1 MSMREALRDRVEE
14 KLRALKD
21 DLRGFYG
28 LDQIR
33 DIAIQRVR
41 EELEEELERV
51 MQVRYAATTPK
62 ETEAV
67 SRLVLFNSMCRG
79 A

>member
-33 DIAIQRVR
+33 ESSSESVR
-41 EELEEELERV
+41 TWR
-51 MQVRYAATTPK
+51 R
-62 ETEAV
+62 
-67 SRLVLFNSMCRG
+67 N
-79 A
+79 